1 MKRYCDRAIRN
12 LPRGSTVQS
21 GAGRGFLCLD
31 LLVLGSGHIP
41 LMAISP
47 PRTYPSRHLSLP
59 DNFPLYLYD
68 VGHSPLP
75 LHYNHLPI

>member
-47 PRTYPSRHLSLP
+47 PPDISLSTFIAPGQFPSL
-59 DNFPLYLYD
+59 F
-68 VGHSPLP
+68 
-75 LHYNHLPI
+75 I

>member
-41 LMAISP
+41 LMAIP
-47 PRTYPSRHLSLP
+47 PPDISLSTFIAPGQFPSL
-59 DNFPLYLYD
+59 F
-68 VGHSPLP
+68 
-75 LHYNHLPI
+75 I

>member
-47 PRTYPSRHLSLP
+47 PGHIPLDIYRSRTISLSI
-59 DNFPLYLYD
+59 YMM
-68 VGHSPLP
+68 
-75 LHYNHLPI
+75 